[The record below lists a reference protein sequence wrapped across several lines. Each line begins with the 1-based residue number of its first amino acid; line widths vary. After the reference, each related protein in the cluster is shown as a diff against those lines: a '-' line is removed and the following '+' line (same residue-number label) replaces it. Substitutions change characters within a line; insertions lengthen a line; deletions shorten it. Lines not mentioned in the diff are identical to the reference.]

1 MLSSFLTA
9 IFSSIQNCPS
19 AHRMSSVS
27 PTPTS
32 YIYER
37 NPTVQAVRPNFET
50 VRNDAQEKLASLA
63 SARCTDRLRQVS
75 TFLYSWFISGPQMPQ
90 QQALD

>member
-1 MLSSFLTA
+1 
-9 IFSSIQNCPS
+9 
-19 AHRMSSVS
+19 
-27 PTPTS
+27 
-32 YIYER
+32 
-37 NPTVQAVRPNFET
+37 VQAVRPNFET